1 MFKANPRLSFALLAL
16 ALSMLAS
23 QASRAQESSSATT
36 SDSAS
41 TSSVSDSASTSPDA
55 DAAQDK
61 SASQQIKQP
70 AQSGGAQKADTHLS
84 LTAGQKVRRAFR
96 GALLNPVPYAMSAF
110 TAGITQLNEDR
121 LPHKDNGDE
130 VADWGS
136 RTARVFA
143 TRTTSTVLIRG
154 VYPALFKQDPRYD
167 PSRSKKFGPR
177 VAHALGRVFVTRDDD
192 GNLEPNYSRF
202 AGALT
207 ASAMANIWERSTPGH
222 DRIGADATFRRY
234 GQSFISAAIGNMVLR
249 EFGPDII
256 GIFRR

>member
-1 MFKANPRLSFALLAL
+1 MFKVNPRLSFALLAL
-16 ALSMLAS
+16 AVSMLAP
-23 QASRAQESSSATT
+23 QASRAQASSSATT

-41 TSSVSDSASTSPDA
+41 TSSAA
-55 DAAQDK
+55 DASQDK
-61 SASQQIKQP
+61 PDGQQTQKP
-70 AQSGGAQKADTHLS
+70 AQSGDTSKKNADWPAP
-84 LTAGQKVRRAFR
+84 LTAGEKVSRAFR
-96 GALLNPVPYAMSAF
+96 GALLSPVPYAMSAF

-143 TRTTSTVLIRG
+143 TRTASTVFIRG
-154 VYPALFKQDPRYD
+154 IYPAAFKQDPRYER
-167 PSRSKKFGPR
+167 SRSKKFGPR

-202 AGALT
+202 AGAMT
-207 ASAMANIWERSTPGH
+207 ASALANIWERSTPGH
-222 DRIGADATFRRY
+222 DRIGTDATMKRFGR
-234 GQSFISAAIGNMVLR
+234 SFISAAIGNIVLK

>member
-1 MFKANPRLSFALLAL
+1 MLKANARLSSALLAL

-23 QASRAQESSSATT
+23 QAARAQESPNAATT
-36 SDSAS
+36 TAPAS
-41 TSSVSDSASTSPDA
+41 NSSVA
-55 DAAQDK
+55 
-61 SASQQIKQP
+61 
-70 AQSGGAQKADTHLS
+70 GGAHDKPEGQQTQQPTQTGGTSKQNPNLPAP
-84 LTAGQKVRRAFR
+84 LTAGEKVRGAFR
-96 GALLNPVPYAMSAF
+96 GALLSPVPYAMSAF
-110 TAGITQLNEDR
+110 TAGITQLGEDR

-136 RTARVFA
+136 RAARNFA
-143 TRTTSTVLIRG
+143 TRTTSTAFIRG
-154 VYPALFKQDPRYD
+154 IYPALFKQDPRYE

-202 AGALT
+202 AGAMT
-207 ASAMANIWERSTPGH
+207 ASAMANIWERSTPGR
-222 DRIGADATFRRY
+222 DRIGADATMVRFGR
-234 GQSFISAAIGNMVLR
+234 SFINAAIGNIVLR

>member
-1 MFKANPRLSFALLAL
+1 MLKGNPRLSSALLAL

-23 QASRAQESSSATT
+23 QAARAQESSGATAPAA
-36 SDSAS
+36 AS
-41 TSSVSDSASTSPDA
+41 TSSAA

-61 SASQQIKQP
+61 SAKQQTRQP
-70 AQSGGAQKADTHLS
+70 TQSGGKQNANVPAP
-84 LTAGQKVRRAFR
+84 LTAGEKVGKAFH
-96 GALLNPVPYAMSAF
+96 GALLSPVPYAMSAF

-143 TRTTSTVLIRG
+143 TRTTSTVFIRG
-154 VYPALFKQDPRYD
+154 IYPALFKQDPRYER
-167 PSRSKKFGPR
+167 SSSKKFGPR

-202 AGALT
+202 AGAMT
-207 ASAMANIWERSTPGH
+207 ASALANVWERSTPGH
-222 DRIGADATFRRY
+222 DRIGADATMVRFGR
-234 GQSFISAAIGNMVLR
+234 SFISAAIGNVVLK

-256 GIFRR
+256 GIFRH